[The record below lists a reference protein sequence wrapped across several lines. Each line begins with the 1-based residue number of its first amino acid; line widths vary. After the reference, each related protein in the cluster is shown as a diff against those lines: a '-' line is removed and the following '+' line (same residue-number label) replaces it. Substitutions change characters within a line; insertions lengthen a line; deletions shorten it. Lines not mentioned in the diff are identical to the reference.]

1 MSTIYFTKI
10 QKILYETNAYF
21 AENILSNKNILEYL
35 VKEKPKLADRIL
47 SFFKKA
53 SSDYEGFPRLSKAAR
68 SYYKTYKKLFDEFS
82 ERNFQNN
89 ATEAITAKNSQEVQR
104 DRRNN
109 RGHGERFALDIENFD
124 ISCYNEIKLS
134 TDEQGRI
141 QSEAL
146 TWDAKRRNEIR
157 TRTLANGVTYQ
168 YLIDDDG
175 IVHVYAIEDAR
186 NIHEGKNYYVNTDR
200 EEFNKVTESLQS
212 GYGDHSSNNSNLQD
226 GPEETNAD
234 RRNNIPLRPEGRGN
248 RAGDTKN
255 VSNAERGAETRI
267 QGAGLKVV
275 HTFTDIS
282 GVKRKVLKVGK
293 EFMIEGNNNA
303 KYSPTI
309 EDAVRAEN
317 NRVINRYARKHN
329 KTAGWVKQKLS
340 IDSEFLKKE
349 RKSGTFTHEI
359 FHTIDMLTGYEVRH
373 QVEHI
378 MGGNAIDD
386 YDALES
392 YLKSARKQGKI
403 DGRTTDAEE
412 TAQMVLHAFYADRD
426 GLRKVA
432 PELVEILEGMG
443 LDKYSHL
450 AKNYNEY
457 LEERKATYQVP
468 TFTPDISYTLDD
480 FNVDKSSQRSYAYS
494 KEQYDSFGWVREAN
508 AMTKNELDD
517 LYSKIQEKSTLRSF
531 KRNSNGEAIVEVN
544 NEPHANLAVDNVFA
558 FVTGTKNKFS
568 ISKVIRFDAD
578 TATEMEILKEV
589 LYDGGSWSDYYCSFL
604 SKEGIA
610 REYRK
615 ENFGSFEQYQ
625 RKVRRRNGGQ
635 ESRGV
640 DQSNREREEHG
651 GRYHQDSGADGEVT
665 PSVRKRYALDID
677 TVLESTKG
685 SVMLNVDQAYKPNV
699 KDKVFSGWTATK
711 IAFVNEQAG

>member
-1 MSTIYFTKI
+1 M
-10 QKILYETNAYF
+10 
-21 AENILSNKNILEYL
+21 
-35 VKEKPKLADRIL
+35 
-47 SFFKKA
+47 
-53 SSDYEGFPRLSKAAR
+53 
-68 SYYKTYKKLFDEFS
+68 
-82 ERNFQNN
+82 
-89 ATEAITAKNSQEVQR
+89 
-104 DRRNN
+104 
-109 RGHGERFALDIENFD
+109 
-124 ISCYNEIKLS
+124 
-134 TDEQGRI
+134 
-141 QSEAL
+141 
-146 TWDAKRRNEIR
+146 
-157 TRTLANGVTYQ
+157 
-168 YLIDDDG
+168 
-175 IVHVYAIEDAR
+175 
-186 NIHEGKNYYVNTDR
+186 
-200 EEFNKVTESLQS
+200 
-212 GYGDHSSNNSNLQD
+212 
-226 GPEETNAD
+226 
-234 RRNNIPLRPEGRGN
+234 
-248 RAGDTKN
+248 
-255 VSNAERGAETRI
+255 SNAERGAETRI

-329 KTAGWVKQKLS
+329 KTAGWVKQNLS

-349 RKSGTFTHEI
+349 RKSGRRFALSLDSEYAYKESENAETKVMNREEYDMWRVEELNRLNPQLNGTLKGEIMDGDYLDGISTDGSSRMVGAHNGSAIRRTKGAKSGTFTHEI

-386 YDALES
+386 YDTLES
-392 YLKSARKQGKI
+392 YLKSAKKQGKI

-426 GLRKVA
+426 GLRKVT

-457 LEERKATYQVP
+457 LEEKEATYQVP
-468 TFTPDISYTLDD
+468 TVTPHISYTLDD
-480 FNVDKSSQRSYAYS
+480 FNFDKSSQRSYAYS

-589 LYDGGSWSDYYCSFL
+589 LYEERAFSDTHLAFLESKGFATQYTQEGAKSFDEYKGL
-604 SKEGIA
+604 
-610 REYRK
+610 RES
-615 ENFGSFEQYQ
+615 GAT
-625 RKVRRRNGGQ
+625 
-635 ESRGV
+635 SRGTNQ
-640 DQSNREREEHG
+640 DYRGREEHG

-685 SVMLNVDQAYKPNV
+685 SVMLNVDQAYKPNF

-711 IAFVNEQAG
+711 IAFVNEQAGIEAVAKRY

>member
-68 SYYKTYKKLFDEFS
+68 SYYKTYKKLFDELS